1 MEITLGNWKAIA
13 HDERAAPGF
22 TLMEATYLLHAAA
35 GMTRK
40 EIAKATGR
48 SPATV
53 RHGLDRAYHKV
64 GAYRVTAAVA
74 EAIRRGWIAPL
85 VLVLIVSSLH
95 QDSDELMRV
104 RQPVRS
110 RQPVSATSRVARRDL
125 GSVYA

>member
-13 HDERAAPGF
+13 HNERTAPGF
-22 TLMEATYLLHAAA
+22 SPMEATYLLHAAA

-48 SPATV
+48 SPSTV

-85 VLVLIVSSLH
+85 VLALLVADLSGQAV
-95 QDSDELMRV
+95 QRV
-104 RQPVRS
+104 QRPVRT
-110 RQPVSATSRVARRDL
+110 RQQVTATSRVSRRDL